1 MYRIIIATVA
11 TIIVIMKT
19 NEYNDNDSTNKAMD
33 IKKKKTEI
41 SNRTNKHCTSRL
53 ERLRSVTASVFTKK
67 DSGMQTKQA

>member
-33 IKKKKTEI
+33 IKKTEI

>member
-33 IKKKKTEI
+33 IKKTEI
-41 SNRTNKHCTSRL
+41 SNRTNKHCTTRL

>member
-19 NEYNDNDSTNKAMD
+19 NEYNDSTNKAMD

-41 SNRTNKHCTSRL
+41 SNRTNKHCTTRL